1 MHGMIVHIIVYKFI
15 KNKKKHRNENNILD
29 GNKISK
35 HNNTKEYRDIKLSEK
50 ALRKITDIDMLL
62 MVTYMHVKSTC
73 CANGLIGLNHL
84 PAIFFFLNSYVPRNS
99 IIWIAI

>member
-1 MHGMIVHIIVYKFI
+1 MIVHIIVYKFI

-50 ALRKITDIDMLL
+50 ALRKITDIDM
-62 MVTYMHVKSTC
+62 
-73 CANGLIGLNHL
+73 
-84 PAIFFFLNSYVPRNS
+84 
-99 IIWIAI
+99 